1 MMKGNL
7 INREDIESLLLLAK
21 SLKSD
26 GQDAMSQQFQKKKY
40 STIMRLNLLMNAVF
54 CLKDL

>member
-1 MMKGNL
+1 MKGNL